1 MGTFVEGQ
9 CLVTYCIELCYLLS
23 GERKSK
29 MLVLLSFDMSPCLD
43 VAANPGYKTG
53 LDAEWETL
61 FSLDHCSRALI
72 CILDVS
78 LLLQTEG
85 RKVVLR
91 AAREHLHWATP
102 SAKWPH

>member
-1 MGTFVEGQ
+1 
-9 CLVTYCIELCYLLS
+9 
-23 GERKSK
+23 